1 MSAEDNVADVAAY
14 REKLHAECFVDDLM
28 HLKRGGRI
36 GAATAVIGT
45 LLNIKPLIRM
55 TPDGKL
61 INFDKVGSER
71 LAIKNIK
78 QTYEEIADID
88 SNAPVYICDADNSK
102 MADLL
107 ESAIIKV
114 NPDAVVRRKILSPII
129 GTHLGPESVVISYL
143 RK

>member
-1 MSAEDNVADVAAY
+1 M
-14 REKLHAECFVDDLM
+14 
-28 HLKRGGRI
+28 
-36 GAATAVIGT
+36 
-45 LLNIKPLIRM
+45 LNIKPLIRM